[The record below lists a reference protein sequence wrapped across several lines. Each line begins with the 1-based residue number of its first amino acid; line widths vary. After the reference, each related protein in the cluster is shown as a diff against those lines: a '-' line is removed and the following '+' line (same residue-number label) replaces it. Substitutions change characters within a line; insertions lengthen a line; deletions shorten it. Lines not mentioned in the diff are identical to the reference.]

1 MKNKNS
7 YRKELYVTTQLENRK
22 VRVRIMRK
30 VFKGLFATFLSTSV
44 LLAGCAQEETST
56 NKATKMP
63 KVKDEFIKASDKVKS
78 PAKAKERKDTFVI
91 GMPSPG
97 GIFLPHFM
105 ENGWD
110 GNITQAIFAPLVGL
124 DKEGKPIPILAK
136 KWDISEDQLTYTL
149 HLKDDVKFSDGSPLT
164 ADDVAFTLTL
174 LHDQTYSGATDISQT
189 AIKGGQAYKEGKAT
203 SIEGIQ
209 VIDPKTITIT
219 TEKVNAQTLSL
230 IGGEVI
236 SKAYYGKEYKQ
247 GNLEY
252 LKELYGKPMGAGA
265 YKLDKYIPGQEVRF
279 VANENYFEGKPKIEH
294 FIYKITKGDTNLQQF
309 QAGEVDYDGFTTNAE
324 TIEQLKELGFANIN
338 VYTGSSYGY
347 IKMNYKKP
355 HFKDKRVRQAFIY
368 GLERQKIIDTYF
380 QGYASLVNVPIT
392 PVSWAYTEEGINK
405 YEYNLEKAKKLLD
418 EAGWKAGSDGIREKD
433 GQKLK
438 VSYFA
443 SSASKIND
451 VMIPVMKED
460 YKKIGVDFNPEYMDF
475 NTMISKVIKGN
486 YDLAM
491 VSTPMIDDPSGT
503 IEEFVSTSK
512 RNYDGYHNPK
522 VDELAKQALE
532 TLDIEK
538 RKEIYKKLYQE
549 LSEDPPVIFLN
560 NSKVV
565 SAHNARIQGLQE
577 DNYNG
582 ILLSLPKLNIAQ

>member
-1 MKNKNS
+1 
-7 YRKELYVTTQLENRK
+7 
-22 VRVRIMRK
+22 MRK
-30 VFKGLFATFLSTSV
+30 ALKGLFATFLSTSV
-44 LLAGCAQEETST
+44 LLAGCAQEEKST
-56 NKATKMP
+56 NEAAKMP

-78 PAKAKERKDTFVI
+78 PAKAKERKDTFVV

-136 KWDISEDQLTYTL
+136 KWDISEDQLTYTF
-149 HLKDDVKFSDGSPLT
+149 HLKDDLKFSDGSPLT

-174 LHDQTYSGATDISQT
+174 LHDPTYSGATDISQT

-236 SKAYYGKEYKQ
+236 SKAYYGKEHKQ

-294 FIYKITKGDTNLQQF
+294 FIYKITKGDTKLQQF

-324 TIEQLKELGFANIN
+324 TIEQLKELGFANVN

-347 IKMNYKKP
+347 IKMNYKKSY
-355 HFKDKRVRQAFIY
+355 FKDKRVRQAFIY
-368 GLERQKIIDTYF
+368 GLERQKVIDTYF
-380 QGYASLVNVPIT
+380 QGYTSLVNVPIT

-475 NTMISKVIKGN
+475 NTMISKVIKGD

>member
-1 MKNKNS
+1 
-7 YRKELYVTTQLENRK
+7 
-22 VRVRIMRK
+22 MRK
-30 VFKGLFATFLSTSV
+30 VFKGLLFTFLSTSV

-56 NKATKMP
+56 NEATKMP
-63 KVKDEFIKASDKVKS
+63 KVKDEFIKASDKAKS
-78 PAKAKERKDTFVI
+78 PAKAKERKDTFVV

-136 KWDISEDQLTYTL
+136 KWDISEDQLTYTF
-149 HLKDDVKFSDGSPLT
+149 HLKDDLKFSDSSPLT

-174 LHDQTYSGATDISQT
+174 LHDPTYSGATDISQT

-294 FIYKITKGDTNLQQF
+294 FIYKITKGDTKLQQF

-324 TIEQLKELGFANIN
+324 TIEQLKELGFANVS

-347 IKMNYKKP
+347 IKMNYKKSY
-355 HFKDKRVRQAFIY
+355 FKDKRVRQAFIY
-368 GLERQKIIDTYF
+368 GLERQKVIDTYF

-475 NTMISKVIKGN
+475 NTMISKVIKGD

>member
-1 MKNKNS
+1 
-7 YRKELYVTTQLENRK
+7 
-22 VRVRIMRK
+22 MRK
-30 VFKGLFATFLSTSV
+30 VFKGLLVTFLSTSV

-56 NKATKMP
+56 NEATKMP
-63 KVKDEFIKASDKVKS
+63 KVKDEFIKASDKAKS
-78 PAKAKERKDTFVI
+78 PAKAKERKDTFVV

-136 KWDISEDQLTYTL
+136 KWDISEDQLTYTF
-149 HLKDDVKFSDGSPLT
+149 HLKDDLKFSEGSPLT

-174 LHDQTYSGATDISQT
+174 LHDPTYSGATDISQT

-294 FIYKITKGDTNLQQF
+294 FIYKITKGDTKLQQF

-324 TIEQLKELGFANIN
+324 TIEQLKELGFANVN

-347 IKMNYKKP
+347 IKMNYKKSY
-355 HFKDKRVRQAFIY
+355 FKDKRVRQAFIY
-368 GLERQKIIDTYF
+368 GLERQKVIDTYF

-475 NTMISKVIKGN
+475 NTMISKVIKGD

>member
-1 MKNKNS
+1 
-7 YRKELYVTTQLENRK
+7 
-22 VRVRIMRK
+22 MRK
-30 VFKGLFATFLSTSV
+30 VFKGLLFTFLSTSV

-56 NKATKMP
+56 NEATKMP
-63 KVKDEFIKASDKVKS
+63 KVKDEFIKASDKAKS
-78 PAKAKERKDTFVI
+78 PAKAKERKDTFVV

-136 KWDISEDQLTYTL
+136 KWDISEDQLTYTF
-149 HLKDDVKFSDGSPLT
+149 HLKDDLKFSDSSPLT

-174 LHDQTYSGATDISQT
+174 LHDPTYSGATDISQT

-294 FIYKITKGDTNLQQF
+294 FIYKITKGDTKLQQF

-324 TIEQLKELGFANIN
+324 TIEQLKELGFANVN

-347 IKMNYKKP
+347 IKMNYKKSY
-355 HFKDKRVRQAFIY
+355 FKDKRVRQAFIY
-368 GLERQKIIDTYF
+368 GLERQKVIDTYF

-418 EAGWKAGSDGIREKD
+418 EAGSDGIREKD

-475 NTMISKVIKGN
+475 NTMISKVIKGD

>member
-1 MKNKNS
+1 MKNKDN

-219 TEKVNAQTLSL
+219 TEKVNAQTFSL

-475 NTMISKVIKGN
+475 NTMISKVIKGD

>member
-1 MKNKNS
+1 
-7 YRKELYVTTQLENRK
+7 
-22 VRVRIMRK
+22 MRK
-30 VFKGLFATFLSTSV
+30 VFKGLLVTFLSTSV

-56 NKATKMP
+56 NEATKMP
-63 KVKDEFIKASDKVKS
+63 KVKDEFIKASDKAKS
-78 PAKAKERKDTFVI
+78 PAKAKERKDTFVV

-136 KWDISEDQLTYTL
+136 KWDISEDQLTYTF
-149 HLKDDVKFSDGSPLT
+149 HLKDDLKFSDGSPLT

-174 LHDQTYSGATDISQT
+174 LHDPSYSGATDISQT

-294 FIYKITKGDTNLQQF
+294 FIYKITKGDTKLQQF

-324 TIEQLKELGFANIN
+324 TIEQLKELGFANVN

-347 IKMNYKKP
+347 IKMNYKKSY
-355 HFKDKRVRQAFIY
+355 FKDKRVRQAFIY
-368 GLERQKIIDTYF
+368 GLERQKVIDTYF

-475 NTMISKVIKGN
+475 NTMISKVIKGD

>member
-1 MKNKNS
+1 
-7 YRKELYVTTQLENRK
+7 
-22 VRVRIMRK
+22 MRK
-30 VFKGLFATFLSTSV
+30 ALKGLFATFLSTSV
-44 LLAGCAQEETST
+44 LLAGCAQEEKST
-56 NKATKMP
+56 NEAAKMP

-78 PAKAKERKDTFVI
+78 PAKAKERKDTFVV

-136 KWDISEDQLTYTL
+136 KWDISEDQLTYTF
-149 HLKDDVKFSDGSPLT
+149 HLKDDLKFSDGSPLT

-174 LHDQTYSGATDISQT
+174 LHDPTYSGATDISQT

-236 SKAYYGKEYKQ
+236 SKAYYGKEHKQ

-294 FIYKITKGDTNLQQF
+294 FIYKITKGDTKLQQF

-324 TIEQLKELGFANIN
+324 TIEQLKELGFANVN

-347 IKMNYKKP
+347 IKMNYKKSY
-355 HFKDKRVRQAFIY
+355 FKDKRVRQAFIY
-368 GLERQKIIDTYF
+368 GLERQKVIDTYF

-475 NTMISKVIKGN
+475 NTMISKVIKGD

>member
-1 MKNKNS
+1 
-7 YRKELYVTTQLENRK
+7 
-22 VRVRIMRK
+22 MRK
-30 VFKGLFATFLSTSV
+30 ALKGLFATFLSTSV
-44 LLAGCAQEETST
+44 LLAGCAQEEKST
-56 NKATKMP
+56 NEAAKMP

-78 PAKAKERKDTFVI
+78 PAKAKERKDTFVV

-110 GNITQAIFAPLVGL
+110 GNITQAIFAPLIGL

-136 KWDISEDQLTYTL
+136 KWDISEDQLTYTF
-149 HLKDDVKFSDGSPLT
+149 HLKDDLKFSDGSPLT

-174 LHDQTYSGATDISQT
+174 LHDPTYSGATDISQT

-209 VIDPKTITIT
+209 VIDPKKITIT

-294 FIYKITKGDTNLQQF
+294 FIYKITKGDTKLQQF

-324 TIEQLKELGFANIN
+324 TIEQLKELGFANVN

-347 IKMNYKKP
+347 IKMNYKKSY
-355 HFKDKRVRQAFIY
+355 FKDKRVRQAFIY
-368 GLERQKIIDTYF
+368 GLERQKVIDTYF

-475 NTMISKVIKGN
+475 NTMISKVIKGD

>member
-1 MKNKNS
+1 
-7 YRKELYVTTQLENRK
+7 
-22 VRVRIMRK
+22 MRK
-30 VFKGLFATFLSTSV
+30 VFKGLLFTFLSTSV

-56 NKATKMP
+56 NEATKMP
-63 KVKDEFIKASDKVKS
+63 KVKDEFIKASDKAKS
-78 PAKAKERKDTFVI
+78 PAKAKERKDTFVV

-124 DKEGKPIPILAK
+124 DKEGKTIPILAK
-136 KWDISEDQLTYTL
+136 KWDISEDQLTYTF
-149 HLKDDVKFSDGSPLT
+149 HLKDDLKFSDSSPLT

-174 LHDQTYSGATDISQT
+174 LHDPTYSGATDISQT

-294 FIYKITKGDTNLQQF
+294 FIYKITKGDTKLQQF

-324 TIEQLKELGFANIN
+324 TIEQLKELGFANVN

-347 IKMNYKKP
+347 IKMNYKKSY
-355 HFKDKRVRQAFIY
+355 FKDKRVRQAFIY
-368 GLERQKIIDTYF
+368 GLERQKVIDTYF

-460 YKKIGVDFNPEYMDF
+460 YKKIGVDVNPEYMDF
-475 NTMISKVIKGN
+475 NTMISKVIKGD

-549 LSEDPPVIFLN
+549 LSEEPPVIFLN

>member
-1 MKNKNS
+1 
-7 YRKELYVTTQLENRK
+7 
-22 VRVRIMRK
+22 MRK
-30 VFKGLFATFLSTSV
+30 ALKGLLAIFLSTSV
-44 LLAGCAQEETST
+44 LLAGCAQEEKST
-56 NKATKMP
+56 NEAAKMP
-63 KVKDEFIKASDKVKS
+63 KVKDEFIKASDKAKS

-136 KWDISEDQLTYTL
+136 KWDISENQLTYTF

-174 LHDQTYSGATDISQT
+174 LHDPTYSGATDISQT

-309 QAGEVDYDGFTTNAE
+309 QAGEVDYDGFTTNTE
-324 TIEQLKELGFANIN
+324 TIEQLKDLGFANIN

-347 IKMNYKKP
+347 IKMNYKKSY
-355 HFKDKRVRQAFIY
+355 FKDKRVRQAFIY
-368 GLERQKIIDTYF
+368 GLERQKVIDTYF

-475 NTMISKVIKGN
+475 NTMISKVIKGD

>member
-1 MKNKNS
+1 
-7 YRKELYVTTQLENRK
+7 
-22 VRVRIMRK
+22 MRK
-30 VFKGLFATFLSTSV
+30 VFKGLLVTFLSTSV

-56 NKATKMP
+56 NEATKMP
-63 KVKDEFIKASDKVKS
+63 KVKDEFIKASDKAKS
-78 PAKAKERKDTFVI
+78 PAKAKERKDTFVV

-136 KWDISEDQLTYTL
+136 KWDISEDQLTYTF
-149 HLKDDVKFSDGSPLT
+149 HLKDDLKFSDGSPLT
-164 ADDVAFTLTL
+164 ADDVAFTLTV
-174 LHDQTYSGATDISQT
+174 LHDPTYSGATDISQT

-294 FIYKITKGDTNLQQF
+294 FIYKITKGDTKLQQF

-324 TIEQLKELGFANIN
+324 TIEQLKELGFANVN

-347 IKMNYKKP
+347 IKMNYKKSY
-355 HFKDKRVRQAFIY
+355 FKDKRVRQAFIY
-368 GLERQKIIDTYF
+368 GLERQKVIDTYF

-475 NTMISKVIKGN
+475 NTMISKVIKGD

>member
-1 MKNKNS
+1 
-7 YRKELYVTTQLENRK
+7 
-22 VRVRIMRK
+22 MRK
-30 VFKGLFATFLSTSV
+30 VFKGLLFTFLSTSV

-56 NKATKMP
+56 NEATKMP
-63 KVKDEFIKASDKVKS
+63 KVKDEFIKASDKAKS
-78 PAKAKERKDTFVI
+78 PAKAKERKDTFVV

-136 KWDISEDQLTYTL
+136 EWDISEDQLTYTF
-149 HLKDDVKFSDGSPLT
+149 HLKDDLKFSDSSPLT

-174 LHDQTYSGATDISQT
+174 LHDPTYSGATDISQT

-294 FIYKITKGDTNLQQF
+294 FIYKITKGDTKLQQF

-324 TIEQLKELGFANIN
+324 MIEQLKELGFANVN

-347 IKMNYKKP
+347 IKMNYKKSY
-355 HFKDKRVRQAFIY
+355 FKDKRVRQAFIY
-368 GLERQKIIDTYF
+368 GLERQKVIDTYF

-460 YKKIGVDFNPEYMDF
+460 YKKIGVDFNLEYMDF
-475 NTMISKVIKGN
+475 NTMISKVIKGD

>member
-1 MKNKNS
+1 
-7 YRKELYVTTQLENRK
+7 
-22 VRVRIMRK
+22 MRK
-30 VFKGLFATFLSTSV
+30 VFKGLLVTFLSTSV

-56 NKATKMP
+56 NEATKMP
-63 KVKDEFIKASDKVKS
+63 KVKDEFIKASDKAKS
-78 PAKAKERKDTFVI
+78 PAKAKERKDTFVV

-136 KWDISEDQLTYTL
+136 KWDVSEDQLTYTF
-149 HLKDDVKFSDGSPLT
+149 HLKDDLKFSDGSPLT

-174 LHDQTYSGATDISQT
+174 LHDPTYSGATDISQT

-294 FIYKITKGDTNLQQF
+294 FIYKITKGDTKLQQF

-324 TIEQLKELGFANIN
+324 TIEQLKELGFANVN

-347 IKMNYKKP
+347 IKMNYKKSY
-355 HFKDKRVRQAFIY
+355 FKDKRVRQAFIY
-368 GLERQKIIDTYF
+368 GLERQKVIDTYF

-475 NTMISKVIKGN
+475 NTMISKVIKGD

>member
-1 MKNKNS
+1 
-7 YRKELYVTTQLENRK
+7 
-22 VRVRIMRK
+22 MRK
-30 VFKGLFATFLSTSV
+30 VFKGLLFTFLSTSV

-56 NKATKMP
+56 NEATKMP
-63 KVKDEFIKASDKVKS
+63 KVKDEFIKASDKAKS
-78 PAKAKERKDTFVI
+78 PAKAKERKDTFVV

-136 KWDISEDQLTYTL
+136 KWDISEDQLTYTF
-149 HLKDDVKFSDGSPLT
+149 HLKDDLKFSDSSPLT

-174 LHDQTYSGATDISQT
+174 LHDPTYSGATDISQT

-294 FIYKITKGDTNLQQF
+294 FIYKITKGDTKLQQF

-324 TIEQLKELGFANIN
+324 TIEQLKELGFANVN

-347 IKMNYKKP
+347 IKMNYKKSY
-355 HFKDKRVRQAFIY
+355 FKDKRVRQAFIY
-368 GLERQKIIDTYF
+368 GLERQKVIDTYF

-475 NTMISKVIKGN
+475 NTMISKVIKGD

-560 NSKVV
+560 NSKVM

>member
-1 MKNKNS
+1 
-7 YRKELYVTTQLENRK
+7 
-22 VRVRIMRK
+22 MRK
-30 VFKGLFATFLSTSV
+30 VFKGLLVTFLSTSV

-56 NKATKMP
+56 NEATKMP
-63 KVKDEFIKASDKVKS
+63 KVKDEFIKASDKAKS
-78 PAKAKERKDTFVI
+78 PAKAKERKDIFVV

-136 KWDISEDQLTYTL
+136 KWDISEDQLTYTF
-149 HLKDDVKFSDGSPLT
+149 HLKDDLKFSDGSPLT

-174 LHDQTYSGATDISQT
+174 LHDPTYSGATDISQT

-294 FIYKITKGDTNLQQF
+294 FIYKITKGDTKLQQF

-324 TIEQLKELGFANIN
+324 TIEQLKELGFANVN

-347 IKMNYKKP
+347 IKMNYKKSY
-355 HFKDKRVRQAFIY
+355 FKDKRVRQAFIY
-368 GLERQKIIDTYF
+368 GLERQKVIDTYF

-475 NTMISKVIKGN
+475 NTMISKVIKGD

>member
-1 MKNKNS
+1 
-7 YRKELYVTTQLENRK
+7 
-22 VRVRIMRK
+22 MRK
-30 VFKGLFATFLSTSV
+30 VFKGLLFTFLSTSV

-56 NKATKMP
+56 NEATKMP
-63 KVKDEFIKASDKVKS
+63 KVKDEFIKASDKAKS
-78 PAKAKERKDTFVI
+78 PAKAKERKDTFVV

-136 KWDISEDQLTYTL
+136 KWDISEDQLTYTF
-149 HLKDDVKFSDGSPLT
+149 HLKDDLKFSDSSPLT

-174 LHDQTYSGATDISQT
+174 LHDPTYSGVTDISQT

-294 FIYKITKGDTNLQQF
+294 FIYKITKGDTKLQQF

-324 TIEQLKELGFANIN
+324 TIEQLKELGFANVN

-347 IKMNYKKP
+347 IKMNYKKSY
-355 HFKDKRVRQAFIY
+355 FKDKRVRQAFIY
-368 GLERQKIIDTYF
+368 GLERQKVIDTYF

-475 NTMISKVIKGN
+475 NTMISKVIKGD

>member
-1 MKNKNS
+1 
-7 YRKELYVTTQLENRK
+7 
-22 VRVRIMRK
+22 MRK
-30 VFKGLFATFLSTSV
+30 VFKGLLFTFLSTSV

-56 NKATKMP
+56 NEATKMP
-63 KVKDEFIKASDKVKS
+63 KVKDEFIKASDKAKS
-78 PAKAKERKDTFVI
+78 PAKAKERKDTFVV

-124 DKEGKPIPILAK
+124 DKEGKTIPILAK
-136 KWDISEDQLTYTL
+136 KWDISEDQLTYTF
-149 HLKDDVKFSDGSPLT
+149 HLKDDLKFSDSSPLT

-174 LHDQTYSGATDISQT
+174 LHDPTYSGATDISQT

-252 LKELYGKPMGAGA
+252 LKELYGKPIGAGA

-294 FIYKITKGDTNLQQF
+294 FIYKITKGDTKLQQF

-324 TIEQLKELGFANIN
+324 TIEQLKELGFANVN

-347 IKMNYKKP
+347 IKMNYKKSY
-355 HFKDKRVRQAFIY
+355 FKDKRVRQAFIY
-368 GLERQKIIDTYF
+368 GLERQKVIDTYF

-475 NTMISKVIKGN
+475 NTMISKVIKGD

>member
-1 MKNKNS
+1 
-7 YRKELYVTTQLENRK
+7 
-22 VRVRIMRK
+22 MRK
-30 VFKGLFATFLSTSV
+30 ALKGLLATFLSTSV
-44 LLAGCAQEETST
+44 LLAGCAQEEKST
-56 NKATKMP
+56 NEAAKMP
-63 KVKDEFIKASDKVKS
+63 KVKDEFIKASDKAKS

-136 KWDISEDQLTYTL
+136 KWDISENQLTYTF

-174 LHDQTYSGATDISQT
+174 LHDPTYSGATDISQT

-309 QAGEVDYDGFTTNAE
+309 QAGEVDYDGFTTNTE
-324 TIEQLKELGFANIN
+324 TIEQLKDLGFANIN

-347 IKMNYKKP
+347 IKMNYKKSY
-355 HFKDKRVRQAFIY
+355 FKDKRVRQAFIY
-368 GLERQKIIDTYF
+368 GLERQKVIDTYF

-475 NTMISKVIKGN
+475 NTMISKVIKGD

-582 ILLSLPKLNIAQ
+582 ILLSLPKLKIDK

>member
-1 MKNKNS
+1 MKN
-7 YRKELYVTTQLENRK
+7 
-22 VRVRIMRK
+22 
-30 VFKGLFATFLSTSV
+30 VFKGAIATFLSVSV
-44 LLAGCAQEETST
+44 LLAGCGQEEVST
-56 NKATKMP
+56 NEAGNVP
-63 KVKDEFIKASDKVKS
+63 KVRDEFIKASDKLKS
-78 PAKAKERKDTFVI
+78 PVKAKERRDTFVV

-136 KWDISEDQLTYTL
+136 KWDISEDQLTYTF
-149 HLKDDVKFSDGSPLT
+149 HLKDDLKFSDGTPLT
-164 ADDVAFTLTL
+164 AEDVAFTLAL
-174 LHDQTYSGATDISQT
+174 LHDPTYSGATDISQT

-236 SKAYYGKEYKQ
+236 SKNYYGKEYKQ
-247 GNLEY
+247 GHLEY
-252 LKELYGKPMGAGA
+252 LKELYGKPVGAGA

-294 FIYKITKGDTNLQQF
+294 FIYKISKGDTKLQQF
-309 QAGEVDYDGFTTNAE
+309 QAGEVDYDGFSTNAE
-324 TIEQLKELGFANIN
+324 TIEQLKGLGFANIN

-355 HFKDKRVRQAFIY
+355 YFKDKRVRQAFIY
-368 GLERQKIIDTYF
+368 GLERQKVIDTYF

-418 EAGWKAGSDGIREKD
+418 EAEWKPGSDGIREKN

-443 SSASKIND
+443 SFASKIND

-460 YKKIGVDFNPEYMDF
+460 YKKLGVEFNPEYMDF
-475 NTMISKVIKGN
+475 NTMISKVIKGD

-565 SAHNARIQGLQE
+565 SAHHARIQGLQE

-582 ILLSLPKLNIAQ
+582 ILLSLPKLKIEQ

>member
-1 MKNKNS
+1 
-7 YRKELYVTTQLENRK
+7 
-22 VRVRIMRK
+22 MRK
-30 VFKGLFATFLSTSV
+30 VFKGLLFTFLSTSV

-56 NKATKMP
+56 NEATKMP
-63 KVKDEFIKASDKVKS
+63 KVKDEFIKASDKAKS
-78 PAKAKERKDTFVI
+78 PAKAKERRDTFVV

-136 KWDISEDQLTYTL
+136 KWDISEDQLTYTF
-149 HLKDDVKFSDGSPLT
+149 HLKDDLKFSDSSPLT
-164 ADDVAFTLTL
+164 VDDVAFTLTL
-174 LHDQTYSGATDISQT
+174 LHDPTYSGATDISQT

-294 FIYKITKGDTNLQQF
+294 FIYKITKGDTKPQQF

-324 TIEQLKELGFANIN
+324 TIEQLKELGFANVN

-347 IKMNYKKP
+347 IKMNYKKSY
-355 HFKDKRVRQAFIY
+355 FKDKRVRQAFIY
-368 GLERQKIIDTYF
+368 GLERQKVIDTYF

-475 NTMISKVIKGN
+475 NTMISKVIKGD

>member
-1 MKNKNS
+1 
-7 YRKELYVTTQLENRK
+7 
-22 VRVRIMRK
+22 MRK
-30 VFKGLFATFLSTSV
+30 ALKGLLATFLSTSV
-44 LLAGCAQEETST
+44 LLAGCAQEEKST
-56 NKATKMP
+56 NEAVKMP
-63 KVKDEFIKASDKVKS
+63 KVKDEFIKASDKAKS
-78 PAKAKERKDTFVI
+78 PAKAKERKDTFVV

-136 KWDISEDQLTYTL
+136 KWDISEDQLTYTF
-149 HLKDDVKFSDGSPLT
+149 HLKDDLKFSDGSPLT

-174 LHDQTYSGATDISQT
+174 LHDPTYSGATDISQT

-203 SIEGIQ
+203 AIEGIQ
-209 VIDPKTITIT
+209 VVDPKTITIT

-252 LKELYGKPMGAGA
+252 LKELYGKPMGSGA

-309 QAGEVDYDGFTTNAE
+309 QAGEVDYDGFTTNVE

-347 IKMNYKKP
+347 IKMNYKKTY
-355 HFKDKRVRQAFIY
+355 FKDKRVRQALIY
-368 GLERQKIIDTYF
+368 GLERQKVIDTYF

-443 SSASKIND
+443 SPTSKIND

-460 YKKIGVDFNPEYMDF
+460 YKKLGVDFNPEYMDF
-475 NTMISKVIKGN
+475 NTMISKVIKGD

>member
-1 MKNKNS
+1 
-7 YRKELYVTTQLENRK
+7 
-22 VRVRIMRK
+22 MRK
-30 VFKGLFATFLSTSV
+30 ALKGLFATFLSTSV
-44 LLAGCAQEETST
+44 LLAGCAQEEKST
-56 NKATKMP
+56 NEAAKMP

-78 PAKAKERKDTFVI
+78 PAKAKERKDTFVV

-110 GNITQAIFAPLVGL
+110 GNITQAIFSPLVGL

-136 KWDISEDQLTYTL
+136 KWDISEDQLTYTF
-149 HLKDDVKFSDGSPLT
+149 HLKDDLKFSDGSPLT
-164 ADDVAFTLTL
+164 ADDVAFTLTV
-174 LHDQTYSGATDISQT
+174 LHDPTYSGATDISQT

-294 FIYKITKGDTNLQQF
+294 FIYKITKGDTKLQQF

-324 TIEQLKELGFANIN
+324 TIEQLKELGFANVN

-347 IKMNYKKP
+347 IKMNYKKSY
-355 HFKDKRVRQAFIY
+355 FKDKRVRQAFIY
-368 GLERQKIIDTYF
+368 GLERQKVIDTYF

-438 VSYFA
+438 VSYFT

-460 YKKIGVDFNPEYMDF
+460 YKKIGLDFNPEYMDF
-475 NTMISKVIKGN
+475 NTMISKVIKGD

>member
-1 MKNKNS
+1 
-7 YRKELYVTTQLENRK
+7 
-22 VRVRIMRK
+22 MRK
-30 VFKGLFATFLSTSV
+30 ALKGLLATFLSTSV
-44 LLAGCAQEETST
+44 LLAGCAQEEKST
-56 NKATKMP
+56 NEAAKMP
-63 KVKDEFIKASDKVKS
+63 KVKDEFIKASDKAKS

-136 KWDISEDQLTYTL
+136 KWDISENQLTYTF

-174 LHDQTYSGATDISQT
+174 LHDPTYSGATDISQT

-309 QAGEVDYDGFTTNAE
+309 QAGEVDYDGFTTNTE
-324 TIEQLKELGFANIN
+324 TIEQLRDLGFANIN

-347 IKMNYKKP
+347 IKMNYKKSY
-355 HFKDKRVRQAFIY
+355 FKDKRVRQAFIY
-368 GLERQKIIDTYF
+368 GLERQKVIDTYF

-475 NTMISKVIKGN
+475 NTMISKVIKGD

>member
-1 MKNKNS
+1 
-7 YRKELYVTTQLENRK
+7 
-22 VRVRIMRK
+22 MRK
-30 VFKGLFATFLSTSV
+30 VFKGLLVTFLSTSV

-56 NKATKMP
+56 NEATKMP
-63 KVKDEFIKASDKVKS
+63 KVKDEFIKASDKAKS
-78 PAKAKERKDTFVI
+78 PAKAKERKDTFVV

-110 GNITQAIFAPLVGL
+110 GNITQAIFAPLIGL

-136 KWDISEDQLTYTL
+136 KWDISEDQLTYTF
-149 HLKDDVKFSDGSPLT
+149 HLKDDLKFSDGSPLT

-174 LHDQTYSGATDISQT
+174 LHDPTYSGATDISQT

-294 FIYKITKGDTNLQQF
+294 FIYKITKGDTKLQQF

-324 TIEQLKELGFANIN
+324 TIEQLKELGFANVN

-347 IKMNYKKP
+347 IKMNYKKSY
-355 HFKDKRVRQAFIY
+355 FKDKRVRQAFIY
-368 GLERQKIIDTYF
+368 GLERQKVIDTYF

-451 VMIPVMKED
+451 VMTPVMKED

-475 NTMISKVIKGN
+475 NTMISKVIKGD

>member
-1 MKNKNS
+1 
-7 YRKELYVTTQLENRK
+7 
-22 VRVRIMRK
+22 MRK
-30 VFKGLFATFLSTSV
+30 VFKGLLFTFLSTSV

-56 NKATKMP
+56 NEATKMP
-63 KVKDEFIKASDKVKS
+63 KVKDEFIKASDKAKS
-78 PAKAKERKDTFVI
+78 PAKAKERKDTFVV

-136 KWDISEDQLTYTL
+136 KWDISEDQLTYTF
-149 HLKDDVKFSDGSPLT
+149 HLKDGLKFSDGSPLT

-174 LHDQTYSGATDISQT
+174 LHDPTYSGATDISQT

-294 FIYKITKGDTNLQQF
+294 FIYKITKGDTKLQQF

-324 TIEQLKELGFANIN
+324 TIEQLKELGFANVN

-347 IKMNYKKP
+347 IKMNYKKSY
-355 HFKDKRVRQAFIY
+355 FKDKRVRQAFIY
-368 GLERQKIIDTYF
+368 GLERQKVIDTYF

-475 NTMISKVIKGN
+475 NTMISKVIKGD

>member
-1 MKNKNS
+1 
-7 YRKELYVTTQLENRK
+7 
-22 VRVRIMRK
+22 MRK

-486 YDLAM
+486 YDLVM

>member
-1 MKNKNS
+1 
-7 YRKELYVTTQLENRK
+7 
-22 VRVRIMRK
+22 MRK
-30 VFKGLFATFLSTSV
+30 ALKGLFATFLSTSV
-44 LLAGCAQEETST
+44 LLAGCAQEEKST
-56 NKATKMP
+56 NEAAKMP

-78 PAKAKERKDTFVI
+78 PAKAKERKDTFVV

-110 GNITQAIFAPLVGL
+110 GNITQAIFSPLVGL

-136 KWDISEDQLTYTL
+136 KWDISEDQLTYTF
-149 HLKDDVKFSDGSPLT
+149 HLKDDLKFSDGSPLT
-164 ADDVAFTLTL
+164 ADDVAFTLTV
-174 LHDQTYSGATDISQT
+174 LHDPTYSGATDISQT

-294 FIYKITKGDTNLQQF
+294 FIYKITKGDTKLQQF

-324 TIEQLKELGFANIN
+324 TIEQLKELGFANVN

-347 IKMNYKKP
+347 IKMNYKKSY
-355 HFKDKRVRQAFIY
+355 FKDKRVRQAFIY
-368 GLERQKIIDTYF
+368 GLERQKVIDTYF

-475 NTMISKVIKGN
+475 NTMISKVIKGD

>member
-1 MKNKNS
+1 
-7 YRKELYVTTQLENRK
+7 
-22 VRVRIMRK
+22 MRK
-30 VFKGLFATFLSTSV
+30 ALKGLFATFLSTSV
-44 LLAGCAQEETST
+44 LLAGCAQEEKST
-56 NKATKMP
+56 NEAAKMP

-78 PAKAKERKDTFVI
+78 PAKAKERKDTFVV

-110 GNITQAIFAPLVGL
+110 GNITQAIFSPLVGL

-136 KWDISEDQLTYTL
+136 KWDISEDQLTYTF
-149 HLKDDVKFSDGSPLT
+149 HLKDDLKFSDGSPLT
-164 ADDVAFTLTL
+164 ADDVAFTLTV
-174 LHDQTYSGATDISQT
+174 LHDPTYSGATDISQT

-294 FIYKITKGDTNLQQF
+294 FIYKITKGDTKLQQF

-324 TIEQLKELGFANIN
+324 TIEQLKELGFANVN

-347 IKMNYKKP
+347 IKMNYKKSY
-355 HFKDKRVRQAFIY
+355 FKDKRVRQAFIY
-368 GLERQKIIDTYF
+368 GLERQKAIDTYF

-475 NTMISKVIKGN
+475 NTMISKVIKGD

>member
-1 MKNKNS
+1 
-7 YRKELYVTTQLENRK
+7 
-22 VRVRIMRK
+22 MRK
-30 VFKGLFATFLSTSV
+30 VFKGLLFTFLSTSV

-56 NKATKMP
+56 NEATKMP
-63 KVKDEFIKASDKVKS
+63 KVKDEFIKASDKAKS
-78 PAKAKERKDTFVI
+78 PAKAKERKDTFVV

-124 DKEGKPIPILAK
+124 DKEGKTIPILAK
-136 KWDISEDQLTYTL
+136 KWDISEDQLTYTF
-149 HLKDDVKFSDGSPLT
+149 HLKDDLKFSDSSPLT

-174 LHDQTYSGATDISQT
+174 LHDPTYSGATDISQT

-294 FIYKITKGDTNLQQF
+294 FIYKITKGDTKLQQF

-324 TIEQLKELGFANIN
+324 TIEQLKELGFANVN

-347 IKMNYKKP
+347 IKMNYKKSY
-355 HFKDKRVRQAFIY
+355 FKDKRVRQAFIY
-368 GLERQKIIDTYF
+368 GLERQKVIDTYF

-475 NTMISKVIKGN
+475 NTMISKVIKGD

-549 LSEDPPVIFLN
+549 LSEEPPVIFLN

>member
-1 MKNKNS
+1 
-7 YRKELYVTTQLENRK
+7 
-22 VRVRIMRK
+22 MRK
-30 VFKGLFATFLSTSV
+30 VFKGLLVTFLSTSV

-56 NKATKMP
+56 NEATKMP
-63 KVKDEFIKASDKVKS
+63 KVKDEFIKASDKAKS
-78 PAKAKERKDTFVI
+78 PAKAKERKDTFVV

-136 KWDISEDQLTYTL
+136 KWDVSEDQLTYTF
-149 HLKDDVKFSDGSPLT
+149 HLKDDLKFSDGSPLT

-174 LHDQTYSGATDISQT
+174 LHDPTYSGATDISQT

-279 VANENYFEGKPKIEH
+279 VANENYFEGKLKIEH
-294 FIYKITKGDTNLQQF
+294 FIYKITKGDTKLQQF

-324 TIEQLKELGFANIN
+324 TIEQLKELGFANVN

-347 IKMNYKKP
+347 IKMNYKKSY
-355 HFKDKRVRQAFIY
+355 FKDKRVRQAFIY
-368 GLERQKIIDTYF
+368 GLERQKVIDTYF

-475 NTMISKVIKGN
+475 NTMISKVIKGD

-503 IEEFVSTSK
+503 IEEFVSTSE

>member
-1 MKNKNS
+1 
-7 YRKELYVTTQLENRK
+7 
-22 VRVRIMRK
+22 MRK
-30 VFKGLFATFLSTSV
+30 VFKGLLFTFLSTSV

-56 NKATKMP
+56 NEATKMP
-63 KVKDEFIKASDKVKS
+63 KVKDEFIKASDKAKS
-78 PAKAKERKDTFVI
+78 PAKAKERKDTFVV

-124 DKEGKPIPILAK
+124 DKEGKTIPILAK
-136 KWDISEDQLTYTL
+136 KWDISEDQLTYTF
-149 HLKDDVKFSDGSPLT
+149 HLKDDLKFSDSSPLT

-174 LHDQTYSGATDISQT
+174 LHDPTYSGATDISQT

-294 FIYKITKGDTNLQQF
+294 FIYKITKGDTKLQQF

-324 TIEQLKELGFANIN
+324 TIEQLKELGFANVN

-347 IKMNYKKP
+347 IKMNYKKSY
-355 HFKDKRVRQAFIY
+355 FKDKRVRQAFIY
-368 GLERQKIIDTYF
+368 GLERQKVIDTYF

-475 NTMISKVIKGN
+475 NTMISKVIKGE

>member
-1 MKNKNS
+1 
-7 YRKELYVTTQLENRK
+7 
-22 VRVRIMRK
+22 MRK
-30 VFKGLFATFLSTSV
+30 ALKGLLATFLSTSV
-44 LLAGCAQEETST
+44 LLAGCAQEEKST
-56 NKATKMP
+56 NETAKMP
-63 KVKDEFIKASDKVKS
+63 KVKDEFIKASDKAKS

-136 KWDISEDQLTYTL
+136 KWDISENQLTYTF

-174 LHDQTYSGATDISQT
+174 LHDPTYSGATDISQT

-309 QAGEVDYDGFTTNAE
+309 QAGEVDYDGFTTNTE
-324 TIEQLKELGFANIN
+324 TIEQLKDLGFANIN

-347 IKMNYKKP
+347 IKMNYKKSY
-355 HFKDKRVRQAFIY
+355 FKDKRVRQAFIY
-368 GLERQKIIDTYF
+368 GLERQKVIDTYF

-451 VMIPVMKED
+451 VMIHVMKED

-475 NTMISKVIKGN
+475 NTMISKVIKGD

>member
-1 MKNKNS
+1 
-7 YRKELYVTTQLENRK
+7 
-22 VRVRIMRK
+22 MRK
-30 VFKGLFATFLSTSV
+30 VFKGLLFTFLSTSV

-56 NKATKMP
+56 NEATKMP
-63 KVKDEFIKASDKVKS
+63 KVKDEFIKASDKAKS
-78 PAKAKERKDTFVI
+78 PAKAKERKDTFVV

-136 KWDISEDQLTYTL
+136 KWDISEDQLTYTF
-149 HLKDDVKFSDGSPLT
+149 HLKDDLKFSDSSPLT

-174 LHDQTYSGATDISQT
+174 LHDPSYSGATDISQT

-294 FIYKITKGDTNLQQF
+294 FIYKITKGDTKLQQF

-324 TIEQLKELGFANIN
+324 TIEQLKELGFANVN

-347 IKMNYKKP
+347 IKMNYKKSY
-355 HFKDKRVRQAFIY
+355 FKDKRVRQAFIY
-368 GLERQKIIDTYF
+368 GLERQKVIDTYF

-475 NTMISKVIKGN
+475 NTMISKVIKGD

>member
-1 MKNKNS
+1 
-7 YRKELYVTTQLENRK
+7 
-22 VRVRIMRK
+22 MRK
-30 VFKGLFATFLSTSV
+30 VFKGLLFTFLSTSV

-56 NKATKMP
+56 NEATKMP
-63 KVKDEFIKASDKVKS
+63 KVKDEFIKASDKAKS
-78 PAKAKERKDTFVI
+78 PAKAKERKDTFVV

-124 DKEGKPIPILAK
+124 DKEGKTIPILAK
-136 KWDISEDQLTYTL
+136 KWDISEDQLTYTF
-149 HLKDDVKFSDGSPLT
+149 HLKDDLKFSDSSPLT
-164 ADDVAFTLTL
+164 ADDVVFTLTL
-174 LHDQTYSGATDISQT
+174 LHDPTYSGATDISQT

-294 FIYKITKGDTNLQQF
+294 FIYKITKGDTKLQQF

-324 TIEQLKELGFANIN
+324 TIEQLKELGFANVN

-347 IKMNYKKP
+347 IKMNYKKSY
-355 HFKDKRVRQAFIY
+355 FKDKRVRQAFIY
-368 GLERQKIIDTYF
+368 GLERQKVIDTYF

-475 NTMISKVIKGN
+475 NTMISKVIKGD

-549 LSEDPPVIFLN
+549 LSEEPPVIFLN

>member
-1 MKNKNS
+1 
-7 YRKELYVTTQLENRK
+7 
-22 VRVRIMRK
+22 MRK
-30 VFKGLFATFLSTSV
+30 VFKGLLFTFLSTSV

-56 NKATKMP
+56 NEAKKMP
-63 KVKDEFIKASDKVKS
+63 KVKDEFIKASDKAKS
-78 PAKAKERKDTFVI
+78 PAKAKERKDTFVV

-136 KWDISEDQLTYTL
+136 KWDISEEQLTYTF
-149 HLKDDVKFSDGSPLT
+149 HLKDDLKFSDGSPLT

-174 LHDQTYSGATDISQT
+174 LHDPTYSGATDISQT

-294 FIYKITKGDTNLQQF
+294 FIYKITKGDTKLQQF

-324 TIEQLKELGFANIN
+324 TIEQLKELGFANVN

-347 IKMNYKKP
+347 IKMNYKKSY
-355 HFKDKRVRQAFIY
+355 FKDKRVRQAFIY
-368 GLERQKIIDTYF
+368 GLERQKVIDTYF

-475 NTMISKVIKGN
+475 NTMISKVIKGD